1 MLKKGLIA
9 VGAIALIGLVF
20 GWKHINAFMDGRNA
34 TINSSEPIRIVID
47 NSNSLEDIANM
58 LVEKKVI
65 DDVES
70 FLSLA
75 EYKGLDN
82 SEIGSGMYSIDP
94 NTSYRA
100 LLNGFTLNSAG
111 NGNAEIEVEVTFNN
125 CATIDDMCEAVSKC
139 IYVSKEELKAYI
151 LDCKTLAKYDFTPE
165 SVPAL
170 FMPNSYRMYYD
181 TDAEEFVARMAA
193 EFKNFWTADRLAKLK
208 KVGLQSPS
216 QAVTLASIVY
226 GEQSKNSSEWPIIAR
241 LYLNRLNSGMKLQSD
256 PTFKFCWGD
265 QLKGVQRLTYEHRSK
280 DCPYNT
286 YLYAGLPP
294 GPISLPPTAVVDAVL
309 NPDNNDYLYMCAQP
323 NYDGL
328 HNFAKDYGKHAA
340 YAKEF
345 QSWLEKELA
354 NQ

>member
-1 MLKKGLIA
+1 MFKKGLIVVA
-9 VGAIALIGLVF
+9 ILGVVGVAL
-20 GWKHINAFMDGRNA
+20 GWKHIGAFMDGRKS
-34 TINSSEPIRIVID
+34 TLNSSDAVRVVID
-47 NSNSLEDIANM
+47 NSKSMEEIAKELEA
-58 LVEKKVI
+58 KKLI
-65 DDVES
+65 DNVDA

-82 SEIGSGMYSIDP
+82 KKIGSGMYSIEP
-94 NTSYRA
+94 ATSYRA
-100 LLNGFTLNSAG
+100 LLNGFTLNSNG

-125 CATIDDMCEAVSKC
+125 CVTLKDMCDAVAKC
-139 IYVSKEELKAYI
+139 IAVKSEDLQDYI
-151 LDCKTLAKYDFTPE
+151 LSSETLSKYDFTPE

-181 TDAEEFVARMAA
+181 TDAEQFVARMAS
-193 EFKNFWTADRLAKLK
+193 EFKNFWNADRMAKLK
-208 KVGLQSPS
+208 QVGLKSPS

-226 GEQSKNSSEWPIIAR
+226 GEQSKNKSEWPIIAR
-241 LYLNRLNSGMKLQSD
+241 LYLNRLNTGMKLQSD

-286 YLYAGLPP
+286 YLYNGLPP
-294 GPISLPPTAVVDAVL
+294 GPISLPPTGVVDAVL

-328 HNFAKDYGKHAA
+328 HNFAKDYAKHAA
-340 YAKEF
+340 YATEF
-345 QSWLEKELA
+345 QNWLAGELA
-354 NQ
+354 N